1 MEPTPARPARLSA
14 SKLKEWREAT
24 WLAQGKRCA
33 ITGYSISLS
42 EAVADH
48 DHATGHVRGVLH
60 RGVNSLLGK
69 IENNHKR
76 YGVSLPMLRA
86 MAPAVA
92 AYIEKDYSANVF
104 YPTHRTEDEKREL
117 RNKRARDARAKKKG
131 TECK

>member
-1 MEPTPARPARLSA
+1 M
-14 SKLKEWREAT
+14 
-24 WLAQGKRCA
+24 
-33 ITGYSISLS
+33 TGYTISVT
-42 EAVADH
+42 EAVLDH

-86 MAPAVA
+86 MAPDIA
-92 AYIEKDYSANVF
+92 AYIEQDYSANVL

-117 RNKRARDARAKKKG
+117 RNKRARAARAKKKG